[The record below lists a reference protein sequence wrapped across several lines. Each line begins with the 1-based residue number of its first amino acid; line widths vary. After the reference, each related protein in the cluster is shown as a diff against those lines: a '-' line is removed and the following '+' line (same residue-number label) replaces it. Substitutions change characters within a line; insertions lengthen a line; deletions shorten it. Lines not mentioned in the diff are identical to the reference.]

1 MLLFF
6 RRPCVGTRVRA
17 FPYEGLRSP
26 TVTVTESFVL
36 RPLLKTEG
44 ADYVIYLYMH
54 CNFICGLSDVVIK
67 TFSQSVNQSY
77 NNRQSS
83 RRPYRQTGTKI
94 CFQLTARNVS
104 NFH

>member
-17 FPYEGLRSP
+17 CPYEGLRSP

-67 TFSQSVNQSY
+67 TFSQSINH
-77 NNRQSS
+77 
-83 RRPYRQTGTKI
+83 TTI
-94 CFQLTARNVS
+94 VS
-104 NFH
+104 LPDVRIGRLEQKYVFS